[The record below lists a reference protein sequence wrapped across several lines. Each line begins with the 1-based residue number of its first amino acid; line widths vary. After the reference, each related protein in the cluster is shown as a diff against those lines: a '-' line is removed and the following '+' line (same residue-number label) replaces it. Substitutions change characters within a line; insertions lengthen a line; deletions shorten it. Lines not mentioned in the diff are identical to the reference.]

1 MKIVLDDIFVDELK
15 DYLID
20 QPGINDVEV
29 ITKNLISEINVNSKI
44 DPLVVLQ
51 YIELFQKNNNST
63 MLSFDKGNIFESNHL
78 KYLVDDMCCEYCYKS
93 LIKELFKNEYIKSVE
108 SNFDFYKPAFNIE
121 LLIEYD
127 KNYSR
132 KELINYILENK

>member
-20 QPGINDVEV
+20 QPGINYVEV
-29 ITKNLISEINVNSKI
+29 ITKNLISEININSKI

-63 MLSFDKGNIFESNHL
+63 MLSFDKGNI
-78 KYLVDDMCCEYCYKS
+78 
-93 LIKELFKNEYIKSVE
+93 
-108 SNFDFYKPAFNIE
+108 
-121 LLIEYD
+121 
-127 KNYSR
+127 
-132 KELINYILENK
+132 LENK

>member
-44 DPLVVLQ
+44 L
-51 YIELFQKNNNST
+51 I
-63 MLSFDKGNIFESNHL
+63 I
-78 KYLVDDMCCEYCYKS
+78 YLM
-93 LIKELFKNEYIKSVE
+93 
-108 SNFDFYKPAFNIE
+108 
-121 LLIEYD
+121 
-127 KNYSR
+127 
-132 KELINYILENK
+132 

>member
-51 YIELFQKNNNST
+51 YIEVFQNNNNST
-63 MLSFDKGNIFESNHL
+63 MLSFDKGNIFESNQL

-127 KNYSR
+127 KKYSR
-132 KELINYILENK
+132 EELINYILENK